1 LKHYKFKLKNNR
13 VPLTRILSKFVVD
26 LDYKDIPRE
35 VSTITKY
42 LILDTLGVTL
52 AGSQELSSNI
62 IMNTVKEF
70 GGKKESTILGYREKT
85 SVVNAALINATMAR
99 ALEFEETHNIGGHP
113 LVSILPAALSIGEKN
128 GISGTDLIT
137 SIVIGY
143 DIHCRIGRGAKTS
156 HILAGLDFTS
166 VCGVFGAT
174 AAVGKILGLNEYQ
187 LSNAFGLA
195 YSHCSGNLLSERDGT
210 FSKRLQ
216 SGLAAKGGILS
227 AILAKNGFTGPSDAL
242 EAMGGFFDVYIKN
255 YDLSYVTARLG
266 DEFEIM
272 NSHLKPYPTCRFTHP
287 SIDATLNLV
296 QKYKIIPK
304 NVKKIYVKLPEYMY
318 LQVCYPLETK
328 RAPNNLVLAQF
339 SIPFVIALALCKN
352 EVSLNTFTELNLS
365 NPEIIEI
372 SEKVIPQIDKNFKE
386 KSGSILPTEIKIE
399 TKEGNNFTEKVVY
412 PKGSPKNF
420 LSEEEIKK
428 KFRDCTLRILDQ
440 ERIEKVA
447 EIITNL
453 EEVDN
458 IAKLICY
465 IQGKEVK
472 DKGRI
477 SK

>member
-1 LKHYKFKLKNNR
+1 MKHYKFKLKKNII
-13 VPLTRILSKFVVD
+13 PLTRILSKFVVD

-52 AGSQELSSNI
+52 AGSQELSSKI

-70 GGKKESTILGYREKT
+70 GGKKESTILGYECKT
-85 SVVNAALINATMAR
+85 SVVNAALINAVMAR

-128 GISGTDLIT
+128 GISGADLIT

-143 DIHCRIGRGAKTS
+143 DIHCRIGRGAKIN
-156 HILAGLDFTS
+156 HILAGWDFTS
-166 VCGVFGAT
+166 VCGVFGVT
-174 AAVGKILGLNEYQ
+174 VAVGKILGLNEYQ

-195 YSHCSGNLLSERDGT
+195 YSHCSGNLLSEQDGT

-227 AILAKNGFTGPSDAL
+227 AILAKAGFTGPSTAF
-242 EAMGGFFDVYIKN
+242 EARGGFFDVYIKN

-272 NSHLKPYPTCRFTHP
+272 NSHLKPYPTCRFIHP
-287 SIDATLNLV
+287 SIDATLTLV
-296 QKYKIIPK
+296 QRYKIIPK
-304 NVKKIYVKLPEYMY
+304 NVKRIYVKLPEYMY
-318 LQVCYPLETK
+318 LQVCYPLESK

-339 SIPFVIALALCKN
+339 SLPFVIALALCKK
-352 EVSLNTFTELNLS
+352 EVSLDTFTESNLR

-372 SEKVIPQIDKNFKE
+372 SKKVKPLIDKNIKE
-386 KSGSILPTEIKIE
+386 ESGSVLTTEIKIE
-399 TKEGNNFTEKVVY
+399 TRRGDTFVERVVY

-420 LSEEEIKK
+420 LSKEEIEN
-428 KFRDCTLRILDQ
+428 KFRSCAARVLYP
-440 ERIEKVA
+440 ENIEKII
-447 EIITNL
+447 EIVTNL
-453 EEVDN
+453 EKVDN
-458 IAKLICY
+458 NIGRLMYY
-465 IQGKEVK
+465 INKN
-472 DKGRI
+472 
-477 SK
+477 